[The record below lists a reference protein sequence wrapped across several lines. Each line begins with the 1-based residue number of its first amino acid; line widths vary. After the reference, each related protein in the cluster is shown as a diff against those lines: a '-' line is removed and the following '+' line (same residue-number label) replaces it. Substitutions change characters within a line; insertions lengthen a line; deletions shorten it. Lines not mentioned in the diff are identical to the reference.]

1 MGCLI
6 GEFSWTYLVT
16 SGDCQFS
23 TGKVASL
30 HAMKLY
36 WWLKVQLLHS

>member
-1 MGCLI
+1 LI

-36 WWLKVQLLHS
+36 